1 MIEPIYG
8 FDPAQAL
15 SGPEAVAVFIADALD
30 TGDAAYIVEAMG
42 VVARAKVMTDLA
54 KETGLAREQ
63 LYELISERGKP
74 S

>member
-1 MIEPIYG
+1 MSEPIYG

-15 SGPEAVAVFIADALD
+15 TGPEAVAVFIADALD
-30 TGDAAYIVEAMG
+30 TGDAAYIAEAMR

-63 LYELISERGKP
+63 LYKLISERAKP